1 MASFYGDNGVYLLF
15 SGPECFMQAKTLMV
29 RSKKTSREK
38 KAKICGSYSSQV
50 YVSLARSK

>member
-1 MASFYGDNGVYLLF
+1 MASFYGGNGVYLLF

-38 KAKICGSYSSQV
+38 QAKICGSYSSQV

>member
-1 MASFYGDNGVYLLF
+1 MASFYDDNGVYLLF

-38 KAKICGSYSSQV
+38 QAKICGSYSSQV